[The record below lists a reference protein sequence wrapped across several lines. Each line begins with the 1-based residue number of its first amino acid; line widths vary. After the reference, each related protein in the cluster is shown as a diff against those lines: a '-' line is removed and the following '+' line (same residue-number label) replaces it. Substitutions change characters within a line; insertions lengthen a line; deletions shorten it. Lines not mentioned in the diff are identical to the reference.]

1 MSNRGPKGRKLLI
14 DKLLNSEGYA
24 HNWFIYWA
32 DALRAKTRIVGG
44 NGNDGIPFIM
54 HLKET
59 LAENKPYDDWVHD
72 MLAATGRSLGERKW
86 SGWLLL
92 QRCRNGPGQHVQH
105 RPCFSWNK
113 SRVCPM
119 S

>member
-1 MSNRGPKGRKLLI
+1 MPIIGLFIGRR
-14 DKLLNSEGYA
+14 
-24 HNWFIYWA
+24 
-32 DALRAKTRIVGG
+32 LRAKTRIVGG

-72 MLAATGRSLGERKW
+72 MLAAMGRFGRGNERW
-86 SGWLLL
+86 AITTEMQEWARTACPTPS
-92 QRCRNGPGQHVQH
+92 V
-105 RPCFSWNK
+105 FFWNK
-113 SRVCPM
+113 LECLM